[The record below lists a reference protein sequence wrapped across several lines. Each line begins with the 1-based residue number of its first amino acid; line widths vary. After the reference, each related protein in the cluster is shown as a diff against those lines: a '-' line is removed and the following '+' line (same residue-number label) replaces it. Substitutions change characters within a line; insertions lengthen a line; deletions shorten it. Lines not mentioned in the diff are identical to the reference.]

1 MEALTGKR
9 IRPLTILSQEWQK
22 TEPNPPD
29 DAVQTLKQVL
39 DSIRRYRPF
48 ILRMIVVGALLAG
61 LGSLFMSPSYMAT
74 AQLAVNARSAGA
86 ADAPG
91 PAGNPPA
98 ATGGSEDSTIDTH
111 VTVLLSDA
119 YLRRLLPTLR
129 TLDGAGHDTAA
140 ESATW
145 TMRAW
150 TLFRAAWSKT
160 KKLLFISQRQPS
172 DGMAVAALKGRL
184 KVSQERRSRIISVIF
199 TDRDPKRAAE
209 VANLVARSYVDELI
223 RQKQAVETQAL
234 DAIAVQSA
242 AIQRDLSK
250 AKAELDAS
258 RPGQA
263 SPSQSAALEWQMTTL
278 SQQYET
284 LLRRRQELT
293 TKGVVTE
300 PEVTLIADASP
311 PDFPSSLNPFLLV
324 PPVTIAFALFACLLA
339 VILHR
344 FDRTLHTE
352 AEAAEALRIPCAGLI
367 PSIPL
372 ELSKQPRRIL
382 EQPAIAYTRAIRS
395 TVVSLLASDQVAPRS
410 QRIVLVTSSIRGE
423 GKSAISWSFGFY
435 AAQLGQRVLF
445 LDFGQLSRRPGGDS
459 ADLFRVLA
467 HDHPLADAI
476 QHIQELGIDY
486 LSAGLSDGNR
496 LWLLANPKMSLLFE
510 QLRDTYDLVVIDAPS
525 MQDAPEVR
533 LLARWADHVLLAVRA
548 GSTNRD
554 LAQSTL
560 HQFARTEDIDANTQF
575 WSVLTRK
582 YPSEPEP
589 SEMGQSP
596 EPTLMM
602 RYRWL
607 KAAVARW
614 MRIEPVI
621 DVSDS
626 AQPNLRSHN

>member
-9 IRPLTILSQEWQK
+9 IRPLTILSQEWPT

-29 DAVQTLKQVL
+29 DAVKTLKQVL

-48 ILRMIVVGALLAG
+48 ILRMVVVGALLAV

-74 AQLAVNARSAGA
+74 AQLAVNARS
-86 ADAPG
+86 DAPG
-91 PAGNPPA
+91 PASNPA
-98 ATGGSEDSTIDTH
+98 APTAGSEDSTIDTH

-119 YLRRLLPTLR
+119 YLRRLLPMLGK
-129 TLDGAGHDTAA
+129 LDGAGHEGAT
-140 ESATW
+140 EPATW
-145 TMRAW
+145 TARAR
-150 TLFRAAWSKT
+150 TLFRTAWSKS
-160 KKLLFISQRQPS
+160 KEPS
-172 DGMAVAALKGRL
+172 DGSAIAALKSRL

-199 TDRDPKRAAE
+199 TDADPKRAAE
-209 VANLVARSYVDELI
+209 VANLVARSYVDELV
-223 RQKQAVETQAL
+223 RQKQAVEAQAL
-234 DAIAVQSA
+234 DGIAVQSA
-242 AIQRDLSK
+242 AVQRDLSK
-250 AKAELDAS
+250 AKEELDAS
-258 RPGQA
+258 RLGHT
-263 SPSQSAALEWQMTTL
+263 SPSQRAALEWQITT
-278 SQQYET
+278 SAQQLET

-293 TKGVVTE
+293 TKAVVTE

-311 PDFPSSLNPFLLV
+311 PDFPSSLNPLLLV
-324 PPVTIAFALFACLLA
+324 PPITIAFALFACLLA

-344 FDRTLHTE
+344 FDRTLHTA

-367 PSIPL
+367 PSIPH
-372 ELSKQPRRIL
+372 ELNRQPRRIL
-382 EQPAIAYTRAIRS
+382 EQPPIAYTRAIRS
-395 TVVSLLASDQVAPRS
+395 TVVSLLASDPVASRS

-423 GKSAISWSFGFY
+423 GKSAVSWSFGFY
-435 AAQLGQRVLF
+435 AAKLGQRVLF
-445 LDFGQLSRRPGGDS
+445 LDFGQLSRRPGGDTI
-459 ADLFRVLA
+459 DLFRVLA
-467 HDHPLADAI
+467 NDHPLADAI

-510 QLRDTYDLVVIDAPS
+510 QLRDTYDLVVINAPPL
-525 MQDAPEVR
+525 QDAPEVR

-554 LAQSTL
+554 LAQSML
-560 HQFARTEDIDANTQF
+560 HQFARTEDLNANTQF
-575 WSVLTRK
+575 WSVLTRR
-582 YPSEPEP
+582 YPSEPDP
-589 SEMGQSP
+589 SDMEQSP
-596 EPTLMM
+596 TSTLMM
-602 RYRWL
+602 HYRWL

>member
-9 IRPLTILSQEWQK
+9 IRPLTILSQEWPK
-22 TEPNPPD
+22 AEASPPD
-29 DAVQTLKQVL
+29 DAVKTLRQVL

-74 AQLAVNARSAGA
+74 AQLAVNTRS
-86 ADAPG
+86 DAPG
-91 PAGNPPA
+91 PASNPA
-98 ATGGSEDSTIDTH
+98 APTAGSEDSTIDTH

-119 YLRRLLPTLR
+119 YLRRLLPALR
-129 TLDGAGHDTAA
+129 ALDGGHDGAT

-145 TMRAW
+145 TTRAR
-150 TLFRAAWSKT
+150 TLFRAAWSKS
-160 KKLLFISQRQPS
+160 KELLFISQRQPS
-172 DGMAVAALKGRL
+172 DGRAIAALKSRL
-184 KVSQERRSRIISVIF
+184 KASQERRSRIISVIF
-199 TDRDPKRAAE
+199 MDGDPKRAAE
-209 VANLVARSYVDELI
+209 VANLVARSYVAELV
-223 RQKQAVETQAL
+223 RQKQAVEAQAL

-242 AIQRDLSK
+242 ALQRDLSK
-250 AKAELDAS
+250 VTMELDAS
-258 RPGQA
+258 RLGQT
-263 SPSQSAALEWQMTTL
+263 SPSQRAALEWQMTT
-278 SQQYET
+278 SAQQFET

-311 PDFPSSLNPFLLV
+311 PDLPSSLNPFLLV
-324 PPVTIAFALFACLLA
+324 PPITIAFALLACLLA

-344 FDRTLHTE
+344 FDRTLRTE

-367 PSIPL
+367 PSIPP
-372 ELSKQPRRIL
+372 ELSRQPRRIL

-395 TVVSLLASDQVAPRS
+395 AVVSLLASDPVAS
-410 QRIVLVTSSIRGE
+410 QSQQIVLVTSSIRGE
-423 GKSAISWSFGFY
+423 GKSAVSWSFGFY

-445 LDFGQLSRRPGGDS
+445 LDFGQLSGRPGGDT

-486 LSAGLSDGNR
+486 LSAGSSDGNR

-510 QLRDTYDLVVIDAPS
+510 QLRDTYDLVVINAPS
-525 MQDAPEVR
+525 LQDAPEVR

-554 LAQSTL
+554 IAQTAL
-560 HQFARTEDIDANTQF
+560 HQFARTGDLNANTQF
-575 WSVLTRK
+575 WSVLTRR

-589 SEMGQSP
+589 PDMEQLPQS
-596 EPTLMM
+596 TLMM

-614 MRIEPVI
+614 MMIKPVI

>member
-9 IRPLTILSQEWQK
+9 IRPLTILSQEWPR
-22 TEPNPPD
+22 TEPHPPD
-29 DAVQTLKQVL
+29 DAVKTLKQVL

-74 AQLAVNARSAGA
+74 AQLVVNTRS
-86 ADAPG
+86 DAPG
-91 PAGNPPA
+91 PASNPA
-98 ATGGSEDSTIDTH
+98 APTAGSEDSTIDTH

-129 TLDGAGHDTAA
+129 TLDGAGQDRAT

-145 TMRAW
+145 TTRAR
-150 TLFRAAWSKT
+150 TLFRTAWSRSKE
-160 KKLLFISQRQPS
+160 LLFISQRQPT
-172 DGMAVAALKGRL
+172 DGRAIAALKSRL
-184 KVSQERRSRIISVIF
+184 KASQERRSRIISVIF
-199 TDRDPKRAAE
+199 TDADPKRAAE
-209 VANLVARSYVDELI
+209 VANLVARSYVNELV
-223 RQKQAVETQAL
+223 RQKQAVEAQAL

-242 AIQRDLSK
+242 ALQRDLSK
-250 AKAELDAS
+250 ATVELDAS
-258 RPGQA
+258 RLGDT
-263 SPSQSAALEWQMTTL
+263 SPSQRAALEWRMTT
-278 SQQYET
+278 SAQQFET

-311 PDFPSSLNPFLLV
+311 PDFPSSLNPLLLV
-324 PPVTIAFALFACLLA
+324 PPITIAFALFACLLA

-352 AEAAEALRIPCAGLI
+352 AEAADALRIPCAGLI
-367 PSIPL
+367 PSIPR
-372 ELSKQPRRIL
+372 ELSRQPRRIL

-395 TVVSLLASDQVAPRS
+395 TVVSLLASDTVASRS

-423 GKSAISWSFGFY
+423 GKSAVSWSFGFY
-435 AAQLGQRVLF
+435 AARLGQRVLF
-445 LDFGQLSRRPGGDS
+445 LDFGQLSRRPGGGT

-510 QLRDTYDLVVIDAPS
+510 QLRDTYDLVVINAPS
-525 MQDAPEVR
+525 LQDAPEVR

-554 LAQSTL
+554 LAQSML
-560 HQFARTEDIDANTQF
+560 HQFARTEDLNATTQF
-575 WSVLTRK
+575 WSVLTRR

-589 SEMGQSP
+589 SVMEQSP
-596 EPTLMM
+596 QSTLMM
-602 RYRWL
+602 RYWWL

-621 DVSDS
+621 EVSDP

>member
-423 GKSAISWSFGFY
+423 GKSAVSWSFSFY

-445 LDFGQLSRRPGGDS
+445 LDFGQLSRRPGGDN